1 MNQEEH
7 LTTARELARRA
18 DQESSD
24 GGNELIAAELFW
36 GAFAHCLITI
46 ALNQGLPHDSH
57 GVFEGI
63 ARHLDTAQG
72 GNIWRSRF
80 GAAAQIHSH
89 FHHGGLLARE
99 LRTHRRATSEGT
111 QELLRILPT
120 RH

>member
-7 LTTARELARRA
+7 LMTVRELARRA

-24 GGNELIAAELFW
+24 GGNELIAAGLFW

-46 ALNQGLPHDSH
+46 ALSQGLPHDSH
-57 GVFEGI
+57 GAFEGI

-80 GAAAQIHSH
+80 GAAAQLHSH
-89 FHHGGLLARE
+89 FHHGELLARE
-99 LRTHRRATSEGT
+99 LRTHRRAASEGT